1 MICCSCLRRPDAI
14 YYSAMTSA
22 PTSVVD
28 ALNDLLDAEA
38 NSIFRFVGEGSPYL
52 DHATAEVRTP
62 LAELDK
68 LSRRHAK
75 ELAGL
80 IESVGGVPRVRQ
92 HVRAEEQFLSF
103 LSLKFLLPK
112 LVTEKDLILTRYE
125 TAQKIIG
132 PAYPAVLEAI
142 ARIEQEQRHYLD
154 ILQRV
159 AHEITG
165 GKYTAAAHRS
175 PE

>member
-1 MICCSCLRRPDAI
+1 
-14 YYSAMTSA
+14 MTSA
-22 PTSVVD
+22 PASVVD
-28 ALNDLLDAEA
+28 ALNDLLDAES

-52 DHATAEVRTP
+52 DHASAEVRAP

-68 LSRRHAK
+68 LSRRHTR

-80 IESVGGVPRVRQ
+80 IESVGGLPRVR
-92 HVRAEEQFLSF
+92 HNVRPEEQYLSF

-125 TAQKIIG
+125 TAKKIIG
-132 PAYPAVLEAI
+132 PGFPAVTETI
-142 ARIEQEQRHYLD
+142 GRIEQEQKQYLD

-159 AHEITG
+159 AHEVTG
-165 GKYTAAAHRS
+165 GKYTAAAHQS